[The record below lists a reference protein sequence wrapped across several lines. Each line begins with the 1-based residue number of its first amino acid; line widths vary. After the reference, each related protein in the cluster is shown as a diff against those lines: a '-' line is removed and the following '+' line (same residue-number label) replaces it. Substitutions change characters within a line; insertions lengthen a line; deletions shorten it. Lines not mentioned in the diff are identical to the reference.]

1 MSILSKKKLSIMSIL
16 SGIHNEYQI
25 LERQWHLQINMTGL
39 QAHMKILRTNPQ
51 EKIKKN
57 KKTKQNNVLETE
69 MSRDSLRT
77 PRD

>member
-1 MSILSKKKLSIMSIL
+1 MSILSKKKLSIMSRL
-16 SGIHNEYQI
+16 SGIHNEYQL

-51 EKIKKN
+51 EKKKK

>member
-51 EKIKKN
+51 EKKNKKN
-57 KKTKQNNVLETE
+57 KNKNKTKQCA
-69 MSRDSLRT
+69 
-77 PRD
+77 

>member
-1 MSILSKKKLSIMSIL
+1 MSIL
-16 SGIHNEYQI
+16 SGIHNEYQL
-25 LERQWHLQINMTGL
+25 LERQWHLRINMTGL

>member
-1 MSILSKKKLSIMSIL
+1 MSIL

-51 EKIKKN
+51 EKKNKKN
-57 KKTKQNNVLETE
+57 KNKNKTKQCA
-69 MSRDSLRT
+69 
-77 PRD
+77 